1 MAYQEFY
8 DGSSHGLRNSILIPP
23 LSSPLSF
30 FLTGVLVKI
39 SQKKRTLGESLKQV
53 VGRKI
58 SYRIMYLMFSLRFL
72 VLFPRSFKVRIRTAK
87 NQCAGNSLRN
97 MHFWS
102 KSSKEMLFVVKFPI
116 QLCIWCF
123 VCDFFIQNAFFVK
136 FWPKT
141 GFWGVKTL
149 VKRKAQGGGK
159 GGGVSTLFL
168 KSFLRTSND
177 KILGMPFWF
186 FSPFFSHWPRLL
198 VTLLDETNKSYSRA
212 VKIYKQQQK
221 QYNIRYGELNWTA
234 TNLWESISS
243 CVRLLSF

>member
-1 MAYQEFY
+1 VRKTVKKKQNKMAYQEFY

-97 MHFWS
+97 MHFGS
-102 KSSKEMLFVVKFPI
+102 RSFRQKLLAVKFPI
-116 QLCIWCF
+116 ESCI
-123 VCDFFIQNAFFVK
+123 
-136 FWPKT
+136 
-141 GFWGVKTL
+141 
-149 VKRKAQGGGK
+149 
-159 GGGVSTLFL
+159 
-168 KSFLRTSND
+168 
-177 KILGMPFWF
+177 
-186 FSPFFSHWPRLL
+186 
-198 VTLLDETNKSYSRA
+198 
-212 VKIYKQQQK
+212 
-221 QYNIRYGELNWTA
+221 
-234 TNLWESISS
+234 
-243 CVRLLSF
+243 